1 MTSVAARP
9 RHVAHVALIALAAVV
24 ILLLTPTVALADPAG
39 PTNWESVITSIEPDA
54 GKFEVRSLGGDAFL
68 QLVAAPGTEI
78 VVPGYDGEELY
89 LRYDADGTV
98 HLNQRTRTHY
108 QNEDRYGAD
117 PNEVPANIGKDA
129 PPDWTVVATGG
140 SYAWHDHRI
149 HWMSPKSLPPAIDP
163 AGGPQSMEWSEPI
176 VLLVDGEEVLI
187 HGELRWYPDTSPA
200 PAGGAA
206 LIAFVGVLALGWRK
220 PALGIVGGVGAAAL
234 IALATALP
242 ANVGLPTG
250 VQGQPLQ
257 LILPAVGLLALVAG
271 HLTRNRSPFALAIAG
286 AGGLTLVAWGL
297 TQSQAITAPILP
309 SGPASLV
316 RVAVGLAV
324 GAGLAAAVLG
334 VRTVLTP
341 QEISATVPD

>member
-1 MTSVAARP
+1 MTSAVRP
-9 RHVAHVALIALAAVV
+9 RHVAAAALAALAV
-24 ILLLTPTVALADPAG
+24 LLLTPPAAVADPAG
-39 PTNWESVITSIEPDA
+39 PTNWESVITSIEPDV
-54 GKFEVRSLGGDAFL
+54 GKIEVRSLGGDAFL
-68 QLVAAPGTEI
+68 QLIAAPGTQV

-98 HLNQRTRTHY
+98 HLNRRTRTHY

-117 PNEVPANIGKDA
+117 RSAIPANVGKDA
-129 PPDWTVVATGG
+129 PPDWAVVATGG
-140 SYAWHDHRI
+140 AYAWHDHRI
-149 HWMSPKSLPPAIDP
+149 HWMSPQSLPPAIDP
-163 AGGPQSMEWSEPI
+163 AGGPQSMEWPEPI
-176 VLLVDGEEVLI
+176 VLLVDGEEVLV

-206 LIAFVGVLALGWRK
+206 LIACVAVLALGWRK
-220 PALGIVGGVGAAAL
+220 PALGIVAGVGAAAL
-234 IALATALP
+234 VAVAVALP
-242 ANVGLPTG
+242 ANIWLPTG

-257 LILPAVGLLALVAG
+257 LILPVVGLLALVAG

-309 SGPASLV
+309 TGPEALV

-324 GAGLAAAVLG
+324 GAGLAAAILG

-341 QEISATVPD
+341 QEISATAPD